1 MSNIKNTLKSILK
14 FLLRNIPTKQ
24 VKLEIVQLPPSDL
37 LKGKTAI
44 VTGGTS
50 GIGYEIAKTF
60 ANAGCNVIIT
70 SRSELRLFETLSQ
83 LKQEISGSGQ
93 TLGLVLD
100 NEKTDT
106 FNLFL
111 KGALDLLKAKAQEPR
126 IDILVNNAGILGG
139 KLSALNDQEFDRVIN
154 TNMKGT
160 FFLSYTIAEYMKEN
174 KIKGNILNIASSSSL
189 RPAIS
194 AYTLSK
200 WGIRAMTLGMAKS
213 YANYGI
219 TINGLAPGPTATPML
234 MVNKTQNLNN
244 KDIPLGRFILPEE
257 IANMALF
264 LVSSMGKAIIGDTIF
279 MTGGAG
285 ILTYDDYD
293 YEL

>member
-1 MSNIKNTLKSILK
+1 MKSFLKRTIK
-14 FLLRNIPTKQ
+14 FLLRNIPTKKI
-24 VKLEIVQLPPSDL
+24 KLEIVQMAPGDL

-44 VTGGTS
+44 ITGGTS
-50 GIGYEIAKTF
+50 GIGYEIAKTL
-60 ANAGCNVIIT
+60 ANAGCHIIIT
-70 SRSELRLFETLSQ
+70 SRSESKLFEASIR
-83 LKQEISGSGQ
+83 LKEEIVGSGQ

-100 NEKTDT
+100 NTKTET

-111 KGALDLLKAKAQEPR
+111 KDALNLLKTKSLEPR

-139 KLSALNDQEFDRVIN
+139 NLSTLNDKEFDRVID
-154 TNMKGT
+154 TNLKGT
-160 FFLSYTIAEYMKEN
+160 FFLSHVVAEYLKEN
-174 KIKGNILNIASSSSL
+174 KIEGNILNIASSSSL

-200 WGIRAMTLGMAKS
+200 WGVRAMTLGLAKS
-213 YANYGI
+213 YAKYGI
-219 TINGLAPGPTATPML
+219 TVNGLAPGPTATPML
-234 MVNKTQNLNN
+234 MFDKTQNLIN

-264 LVSSMGKAIIGDTIF
+264 LVSPMGKAILGDTIF

-285 ILTYDDYD
+285 VLTFDDYD
-293 YEL
+293 YDL